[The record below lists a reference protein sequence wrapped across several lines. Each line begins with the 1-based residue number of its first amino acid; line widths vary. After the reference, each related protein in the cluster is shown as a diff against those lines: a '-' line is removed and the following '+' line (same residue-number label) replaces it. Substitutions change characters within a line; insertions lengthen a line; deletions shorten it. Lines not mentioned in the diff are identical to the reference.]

1 MKIRDVRLEDA
12 ARLLEIYGYY
22 VENTV
27 ITFEYEVPSLEE
39 FEGRIKNITEKY
51 PYIVLEDNGIIYGY
65 AYAGVFKARAAY
77 DKSCELTIYLDKD
90 SKKKGY
96 GRALYEELEK
106 RLAAMGIENLY
117 ACIGDPVIEDEYLT
131 KNSEHFHEHL
141 GFTKIG
147 SFFKCGYKFGRWYN
161 MIWMEKLIGKHNLK
175 TVSIQL
181 DDKADNFAG
190 FASRASM
197 SGFIHGDGFEHPGII
212 VLPGTECDDIAKEQ
226 VKDLAWKYHKLGY
239 NAFGMNIEKS
249 AGLTDDNDKLRLE
262 YAKKAVDILK
272 NNKEEY
278 GVDPCNISILGLDE
292 DDHVDGATCIENRA
306 DH

>member
-22 VENTV
+22 VKNTV

-39 FEGRIKNITEKY
+39 FEGRIKNITQKY
-51 PYIVLEDNGIIYGY
+51 PYIVLEDNDTIYGY

-90 SKKKGY
+90 RKKKGY

-106 RLAAMGIENLY
+106 KLAAMGIENLY

-175 TVSIQL
+175 NVTVPL
-181 DDKADNFAG
+181 DEEPKKINVHD
-190 FASRASM
+190 
-197 SGFIHGDGFEHPGII
+197 SGNYLTGYIHDDGFEHPGVI
-212 VLPGTECDDIAKEQ
+212 VFPGTECEDEAKER

-239 NAFGMNIEKS
+239 NSFEVNLEKS
-249 AGLTDDNDKLRLE
+249 AASSDDKLRLE
-262 YAKKAVDILK
+262 YASKAVDILK
-272 NNKEEY
+272 NSKEKY
-278 GVDPCNISILGLDE
+278 GVDPENISILGMSSDA
-292 DDHVDGATCIENRA
+292 HVDGAFCIRNRENQ
-306 DH
+306 